1 MLGTRWLGRYRFG
14 SPLIASI
21 VYLLFAGLAHGTM
34 YLVQSSD
41 DRFVMVI
48 QNLIF
53 LTFYLSTLPWIW
65 ALGSLG
71 LLSGYMRYPTPLGF
85 ISAHTFNA
93 ILIFAIGLL
102 IVKIRKR

>member
-1 MLGTRWLGRYRFG
+1 MLGTRWLGRYRFR
-14 SPLIASI
+14 SPLIAST
-21 VYLLFAGLAHGTM
+21 VYLLFAGLTHGAM
-34 YLVQSSD
+34 YLVESSD
-41 DRFVMVI
+41 GKFVMVI

-85 ISAHTFNA
+85 VLAHTLNA
-93 ILIFAIGLL
+93 ILVFAIGLL
-102 IVKIRKR
+102 IANMAKR